1 LKAAARRPTIAFVM
15 AVDDATLVRSLRSAG
30 LDLWGA
36 PSGGTGELG
45 LDDLLPALVRS
56 PNAHLR
62 HALVTLLLEAPDAAT
77 RFPHLESAWEG
88 HDQLA
93 ARCLYTAAV
102 CLQRRWWTTL
112 NIARTRHRLTDLYSA
127 ALGLPSPEDDHG
139 RACLLALGERFR
151 ALSGLPCDYLTD
163 FDRLVRLYLSRAA

>member
-1 LKAAARRPTIAFVM
+1 MIAF
-15 AVDDATLVRSLRSAG
+15 DDATLVRSLRRMG

-36 PSGGTGELG
+36 PSEGTGELG

-62 HALVTLLLEAPDAAT
+62 HALVALLLDSLAAAT
-77 RFPHLESAWEG
+77 RFRPLERAWEG
-88 HDQLA
+88 PEQLL
-93 ARCLYTAAV
+93 ARCLFTAAV

-112 NIARTRHRLTDLYSA
+112 NLDRARQRLPDLYSV

-139 RACLLALGERFR
+139 RACLLVLGERLR
-151 ALSGLPCDYLTD
+151 ELSGLPCDYLAD
-163 FDRLVRLYLSRAA
+163 FDRLVRLYLARAA